1 MKCTRATAMMIND
14 DLGPPHSEV
23 FSRLATS
30 AASRQPQLSKIMMRS
45 CLEVS
50 LIAQA
55 RVCRCAF
62 IDRAVP
68 GRLIDCK
75 RRYPLMGHVRE
86 CHCSN
91 LMHRTTLS
99 EMRNSPAATD
109 GGTIPLSREYSRMRF
124 VEVAATIRQAQA
136 QLPKST

>member
-30 AASRQPQLSKIMMRS
+30 AASRQPQ
-45 CLEVS
+45 
-50 LIAQA
+50 
-55 RVCRCAF
+55 
-62 IDRAVP
+62 
-68 GRLIDCK
+68 
-75 RRYPLMGHVRE
+75 RYPLMGHVRE

-109 GGTIPLSREYSRMRF
+109 GGIIPLSREYSRMRF